1 MFIFVTFIF
10 SFCRG
15 NHYVKIFVKIPTSL
29 TERQKE
35 LILEFAAEGLE
46 EKERKQGA
54 RITIDEDDY

>member
-1 MFIFVTFIF
+1 M
-10 SFCRG
+10 
-15 NHYVKIFVKIPTSL
+15 KIPTSL

-46 EKERKQGA
+46 EKGRKQGA